1 MNNKNSPNSAN
12 VDDLDFLIPSSVGEN
27 SPNLDSEYLE
37 KAKKNEFTKPAID
50 KNKNLEPKLSTKIEK
65 TKDVSLNQILS
76 KTESHKNL
84 ANLENTSQK
93 NKNLWQRLW
102 QFKKFRILTILLGV
116 LSILTSLILGFVLI
130 ITPTNLAFPKMD
142 HAHFRLQFVFLGQRE
157 DFGSPRY
164 QVDYIKDVCSGALT
178 ESPIHFHDNL
188 DQMVHLHWQK
198 ITGGQVLK
206 FYGLNKIGGLDGSM
220 GYKIDQSSKFQL
232 PINIPIHNMGLPKG
246 RSGDQFFVYTGDK
259 NGFIKRKIEDFL
271 WQDLETFLGQNS
283 IIREQNAKQTFLES
297 DKQNENYAKTA
308 KLADSNSNSQKSFSN
323 SKIRESGQ
331 VEKSINPKL
340 DLNKIENWQKENSN
354 SETKNSQKNQNLE
367 NSKITDFNNFWKNM
381 GNVPVEAHVGQSHA
395 TLTESEQHEA
405 NEKIEI
411 KEKAEINRKNNQ
423 VNSQNISSLDLQNS
437 QSSVSQNLA
446 TNSGNS
452 QISTKNSQN
461 SNQNLQNSLSTNS
474 SQKTEEELKKIN
486 NLLGNIV
493 IFVQPNEPTTDQI
506 QARFNKLVPLG
517 ESVCGG

>member
-1 MNNKNSPNSAN
+1 MNSKNSPNSAN
-12 VDDLDFLIPSSVGEN
+12 VDYLGFLIPSSVKEN
-27 SPNLDSEYLE
+27 SQNLDLDSLE
-37 KAKKNEFTKPAID
+37 KAKKNESTKPAID
-50 KNKNLEPKLSTKIEK
+50 KNKNLELKLSTKKEK
-65 TKDVSLNQILS
+65 TKDLSLNQSLS
-76 KTESHKNL
+76 KAESDKNS

-93 NKNLWQRLW
+93 TKNLWQRLW
-102 QFKKFRILTILLGV
+102 QFKKFRILTILLGI
-116 LSILTSLILGFVLI
+116 LSVLTSLILGFVLI

-142 HAHFRLQFVFLGQRE
+142 HAHFRLQFVFLGQGE

-206 FYGLNKIGGLDGSM
+206 FYGLNKIGGFDGSM
-220 GYKIDQSSKFQL
+220 GYKIDQSLKFQL

-246 RSGDQFFVYTGDK
+246 RGGDQFFVYTGGQ
-259 NGFIKRKIEDFL
+259 NGFVKRKMEDFL

-297 DKQNENYAKTA
+297 DKQNENYAKTV
-308 KLADSNSNSQKSFSN
+308 KLTDFNSNSQKSVSN
-323 SKIRESGQ
+323 SKIRENSPIQ
-331 VEKSINPKL
+331 NLANPKT
-340 DLNKIENWQKENSN
+340 DPNKIENWQKENSN
-354 SETKNSQKNQNLE
+354 AETKNSQKNQNLE
-367 NSKITDFNNFWKNM
+367 NSKTIDFNNFWKNT
-381 GNVPVEAHVGQSHA
+381 GNVPVDAHVIQSYA

-405 NEKIEI
+405 NEKMEI
-411 KEKAEINRKNNQ
+411 KEKAEIDRKNNQ
-423 VNSQNISSLDLQNS
+423 VNSQNISSLALQNS
-437 QSSVSQNLA
+437 QKLASQNLT
-446 TNSGNS
+446 TNSGSS
-452 QISTKNSQN
+452 QISTKNSQD
-461 SNQNLQNSLSTNS
+461 SNQNLQSSLSTNS

-506 QARFNKLVPLG
+506 QARFNKLLPLG
-517 ESVCGG
+517 DSVCGG